1 MRRASLIAI
10 CLLALASA
18 SAEASRKL
26 SITSLTVPPTVQAG
40 ERLEISG
47 TVRNAGDEQAR
58 VTVRAYLVETV
69 GQLRL
74 TGGKKVPVGAG
85 RESSFALSP
94 EIHDDTDAGEYEIA
108 VCVRRVN
115 KRGPTSCSSSPLTV
129 E

>member
-1 MRRASLIAI
+1 MS
-10 CLLALASA
+10 LLALAPA

-26 SITSLTVPPTVQAG
+26 SVTSLTVPPAVRAG

-47 TVRNAGDEQAR
+47 AVRNDGDEQAR

-74 TGGKKVPVGAG
+74 TGGKKVPVGPG
-85 RESSFALSP
+85 RTSAFALSP
-94 EIHDDTDAGEYEIA
+94 EIDDDTAAGEYEIA

-115 KRGPTSCSSSPLTV
+115 KRGPTRCRNAPLTV